1 MRVYTSKQLKG
12 LSKQE
17 LQLKL
22 DMVNGSIY
30 LTDEEIIANRDMIQ
44 LFLNNGVKYTT
55 KEALEDISAGSADI
69 DDIIGKN
76 LHIK

>member
-1 MRVYTSKQLKG
+1 MRIYTKEQLKG

-44 LFLNNGVKYTT
+44 LALNNGVRYPID
-55 KEALEDISAGSADI
+55 EVMLDIKAGAADI
-69 DDIIGKN
+69 DDME
-76 LHIK
+76 LR

>member
-44 LFLNNGVKYTT
+44 LFLNNGIKYTT
-55 KEALEDISAGSADI
+55 KEVLEDIATGSADI

>member
-44 LFLNNGVKYTT
+44 LFLNNGVKYIT
-55 KEALEDISAGSADI
+55 KEALEDIAAGSADI

>member
-12 LSKQE
+12 LSKQA

-22 DMVNGSIY
+22 DMVNGSLY

>member
-30 LTDEEIIANRDMIQ
+30 LTDKEIIANRDMIQ